1 MSFSSFRF
9 HTIHPS
15 IRPAKVKEELAGEL
29 QPIFFSDVFLV
40 VLLCFFEFDWAW
52 LSFFLALGIFSYIR
66 CGLDRFERPSM

>member
-40 VLLCFFEFDWAW
+40 VLLCFF
-52 LSFFLALGIFSYIR
+52 LIRLGLALFFSGTGNIQLHSQ
-66 CGLDRFERPSM
+66 LDRFERPSM